1 LLADG
6 AAFFG
11 VKANTVKDLSKNNLV
26 LMTCFYAVVGSKLF
40 RDGPL
45 CALSVMSQSGT
56 WLYGL
61 AETPAAQARLAVLSA
76 KPLSRAM

>member
-1 LLADG
+1 MAPLFL
-6 AAFFG
+6 G
-11 VKANTVKDLSKNNLV
+11 VNANTVKGLSKNNLV
-26 LMTCFYAVVGSKLF
+26 LMSCFYAVVGSKLF

-45 CALSVMSQSGT
+45 CALSAMRQSGT

-61 AETPAAQARLAVLSA
+61 AETPQTRLAVLSA